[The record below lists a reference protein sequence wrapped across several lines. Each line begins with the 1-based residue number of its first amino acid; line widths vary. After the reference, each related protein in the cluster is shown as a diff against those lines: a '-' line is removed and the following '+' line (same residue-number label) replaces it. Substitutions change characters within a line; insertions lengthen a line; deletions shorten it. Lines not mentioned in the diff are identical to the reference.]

1 MSYLANARRWL
12 LPLTAALA
20 VTLFLVAC
28 GSSSSSSSSTSS
40 SGASGTSTG
49 ASAATGTRTA
59 AFTRDFAKWSTP
71 PTQIPVTTPLPK
83 PAPKGLSIAYI
94 TCGLPTCT
102 TISNSVKSAA
112 QTLGWKFTALG
123 SQPTPEAIKAAW
135 GQAVRLHP
143 DAVFASGFPSSVFA
157 PELAELKKMGV
168 GVFNCCAPDKVGN
181 GITFLAVTPT
191 DETVQGHYIAALAA
205 KFAKGTPN
213 VLFVNLPEFATIQ
226 TQYPDFVSALEEYA
240 PGAKQV
246 KINIP
251 NSAIGT
257 TSAGTIVSY
266 LRSHPDINY
275 VALSQDALSAGLPA
289 AMKAAGLNIPF
300 SGDGGGPSA
309 ARAGRYRP
317 AGGVGRIPDR
327 PGLLH
332 DGRRDDPLE
341 GGSVDA
347 ARPGRAEAASVHA
360 DHKGQ
365 RRQHSHDD
373 RPRSEAEVRTAL
385 GRAAVSI
392 SS

>member
-1 MSYLANARRWL
+1 M
-12 LPLTAALA
+12 
-20 VTLFLVAC
+20 
-28 GSSSSSSSSTSS
+28 
-40 SGASGTSTG
+40 
-49 ASAATGTRTA
+49 
-59 AFTRDFAKWSTP
+59 TP
-71 PTQIPVTTPLPK
+71 IPK

-157 PELAELKKMGV
+157 PELAQLKKMGV

-289 AMKAAGLNIPF
+289 AMKAAGLNIP
-300 SGDGGGPSA
+300 
-309 ARAGRYRP
+309 
-317 AGGVGRIPDR
+317 I
-327 PGLLH
+327 
-332 DGRRDDPLE
+332 
-341 GGSVDA
+341 
-347 ARPGRAEAASVHA
+347 
-360 DHKGQ
+360 
-365 RRQHSHDD
+365 
-373 RPRSEAEVRTAL
+373 L
-385 GRAAVSI
+385 G
-392 SS
+392 

>member
-1 MSYLANARRWL
+1 MSTLANARRWL

-28 GSSSSSSSSTSS
+28 GSSSSSSSTTSS
-40 SGASGTSTG
+40 SASGTSTG
-49 ASAATGTRTA
+49 ASASTGTRSA
-59 AFTRDFAKWSTP
+59 AFTRDFTKWSTP
-71 PTQIPVTTPLPK
+71 PSQIPVSTALPK
-83 PAPKGLSIAYI
+83 PAPKGMSIAYI

-157 PELAELKKMGV
+157 PELAELHKMGV

-300 SGDGGGPSA
+300 SGDGGGPQPRELVA
-309 ARAGRYRP
+309 TGQQA
-317 AGGVGRIPDR
+317 
-327 PGLLH
+327 
-332 DGRRDDPLE
+332 
-341 GGSVDA
+341 GSVEFPIDQVFYTMVDA
-347 ARPGRAEAASVHA
+347 FIRWKEGASMQPDQAALKPPPYMLITKANVNSTPTTIVPDLKQKYA
-360 DHKGQ
+360 QLWGVQ
-365 RRQHSHDD
+365 Q
-373 RPRSEAEVRTAL
+373 
-385 GRAAVSI
+385 
-392 SS
+392 